1 MPQLVALS
9 KRYDDKGLQVI
20 GLHVQ
25 NATEDE
31 IKTKVKQLK
40 IPFPVTTG
48 GGGPKSGGGIPHSV
62 VFDTSGKMTFEGH
75 PADPDF
81 EKAVKKALKS
91 VAAAGSSS
99 GLGEPK
105 PAGSKLGSSS
115 GLGSSSLG
123 SAAAKPVKPGALI
136 PLRTWKSADGRS
148 MSAALLSVDGA
159 NGKFKKSDGTTF
171 TMPLSRLAEDDQKV
185 IEEAAAAPAAGS
197 P

>member
-31 IKTKVKQLK
+31 IKAKVKQLK

-48 GGGPKSGGGIPHSV
+48 GGGPKSGGGIPHSI
-62 VFDTSGKMTFEGH
+62 VFDPEGKMTFEGH

-91 VAAAGSSS
+91 VTVAAGSAS

-105 PAGSKLGSSS
+105 PAGSKLGSS
-115 GLGSSSLG
+115 GGSSLG

-136 PLRTWKSADGRS
+136 PLRTWTSSDGRT

-159 NGKFKKSDGTTF
+159 NGKFKKADGTTF
-171 TMPLSRLAEDDQKV
+171 TMPLNRLADDDQKI